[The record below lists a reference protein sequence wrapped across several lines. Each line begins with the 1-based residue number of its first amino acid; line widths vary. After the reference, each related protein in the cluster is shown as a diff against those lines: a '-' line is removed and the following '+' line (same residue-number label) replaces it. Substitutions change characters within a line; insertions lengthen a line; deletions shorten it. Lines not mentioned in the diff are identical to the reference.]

1 MRLPL
6 LLVACIST
14 AAAQQDA
21 EFFET
26 KIRPLLAANCYSCHT
41 QTAMGGLR
49 LDSKEAAMAG
59 GKSGPVIVPGNPAG
73 SVLIQAVRRTHA
85 SLKMPPTA
93 PLKASEV
100 ALLEEWVKGGAAFP
114 ESKTPVNNAAKAF
127 TITAEH
133 RKFWSFQPLSS
144 PQPPQG
150 KDAAWVKTGVDAFIL
165 AKLRENR
172 LEPNP
177 AANRTALLRRV
188 TLDLTGLP
196 PTPEEA
202 EAFRN
207 DKSPDAFA
215 KVVDRLLASPH
226 YGERWARHWL
236 DLARYSDGLLAA
248 GVRYA
253 TPQCIPLPRLGGRR
267 VQQRHALQHL
277 RKGADCR

>member
-1 MRLPL
+1 MGSRLSPLPVDRMFPMRLPL
-6 LLVACIST
+6 LLVACLSP

-59 GKSGPVIVPGNPAG
+59 GKSGPVIIPGNPAG

-93 PLKASEV
+93 PLKASDV
-100 ALLEEWVKGGAAFP
+100 ALLEEWVKGGAVFP

-127 TITAEH
+127 TITPEH
-133 RKFWSFQPLSS
+133 RKFWSFQPLSA
-144 PQPPQG
+144 PKPPQA

-165 AKLRENR
+165 AKLRENK

-177 AANRTALLRRV
+177 SANRTALLRRV
-188 TLDLTGLP
+188 TFDLIGLP
-196 PTPEEA
+196 PTPEEVQA
-202 EAFRN
+202 AALQFVRKVSGYRVPAKKNEEAF
-207 DKSPDAFA
+207 AAAVEAVTFA
-215 KVVDRLLASPH
+215 TANLLAEMDHP
-226 YGERWARHWL
+226 A
-236 DLARYSDGLLAA
+236 
-248 GVRYA
+248 
-253 TPQCIPLPRLGGRR
+253 
-267 VQQRHALQHL
+267 QQR
-277 RKGADCR
+277 